1 MVVGLA
7 TLGVAA
13 YVGGRLFAQ
22 QQPVGGAVRPA
33 SATRGTRVAILNL
46 KYVVTNY
53 KKWTAFQDEYKAQY
67 KVYEEKVQAKNKTL
81 EAYKQALAKPEL
93 DAATREKYEKDGKTL
108 QREMQDIADEAKN
121 TLGKKESDQLVI
133 IYKEVAQAVSQFA
146 TANDLDLVLH
156 YNDATT
162 PEEMSSAANIHRKM
176 GSGPCTPVYY
186 KPGEVDISLAILQML
201 NQKLQASAPAAA
213 PGNNTTANSKN

>member
-53 KKWTAFQDEYKAQY
+53 KKWTDFQNEYKAQY

-81 EAYKQALAKPEL
+81 EAYKQALANPDKL
-93 DAATREKYEKDGKTL
+93 DAATREKYEKDGKAL

-162 PEEMSSAANIHRKM
+162 SEEMSSAANIHRKM

-186 KPGEVDISLAILQML
+186 KPGEVDISQAIMQML
-201 NQKLQASAPAAA
+201 NQKLQAAAPATAPVNTAA
-213 PGNNTTANSKN
+213 NPKN